1 MEPEEMQ
8 QLLKAVMALEGAM
21 FKVNSLAEDLECG
34 MSDEFCE
41 KYPFATSFDEICVA
55 VGLWRQNIERNL
67 NEARVK

>member
-1 MEPEEMQ
+1 
-8 QLLKAVMALEGAM
+8 
-21 FKVNSLAEDLECG
+21 LAEDLECG